1 MANYENKTISDI
13 FENLNAK
20 YAALRAKYK
29 DTTPLLEKA
38 VVKSIF
44 YAFSASL
51 GSVWQQSVWIY
62 KQCFPQTCGLPVLK
76 FWGNLIGVDYK
87 DGVSANLLIQLDEVM
102 AQSLSAGTIYKD
114 LESGL
119 IFKTVSR
126 VVAENNAIKTTIQCT
141 KPGTVGNIPIG
152 TVLNIANPLD
162 GIPTTATV
170 TEITIEGT
178 EDEQVEDYRKRVLF
192 RFKNKAQGGS
202 AVDYFIWATEV
213 PGIVDAFPYVLT
225 EGIISLY
232 LVAAGSGL
240 NRTPSGSVS
249 PNPFAKW
256 VEGQFVKL
264 TGSGQ
269 MLAVAN
275 SIEGSEP
282 GVHDRRPVNV
292 RVNLLPPNYTPF
304 KVEITGLTNT
314 DYNSAIKN
322 ALINY
327 FDSRKP
333 NLVVL
338 DYNEAD
344 AKINKQYLSS
354 AVTSV
359 ISPETFTTITL
370 KDANNNSIDETTLG
384 IGSLAY
390 LSSLNINGTNVSV
403 NE

>member
-1 MANYENKTISDI
+1 MANYENKTTSDI
-13 FENLNAK
+13 FKNLNAK
-20 YAALRAKYK
+20 YTALRAKHK

-38 VVKSIF
+38 VIKSIF
-44 YAFSASL
+44 YAFSACL
-51 GSVWQQSVWIY
+51 ALIWQQSVWIY
-62 KQCFPQTCGLPVLK
+62 KQCFPQTCELPALK

-87 DGVSANLLIQLDEVM
+87 DGVSTNLSVKLENVT
-102 AQSLSAGTIYKD
+102 AQNLSSGTIYKD

-119 IFKTVSR
+119 IYKTVSQAA
-126 VVAENNAIKTTIQCT
+126 AENGEIKATVQCT
-141 KPGTVGNIPIG
+141 KSGTIGNIPVG
-152 TVLNIANPLD
+152 TVLTIANPLD
-162 GIPTTATV
+162 GIPSTATV
-170 TEITIEGT
+170 TDITITGT
-178 EDEQVEDYRKRVLF
+178 EDEEVEDYRKRVLF

-202 AVDYFIWATEV
+202 AVDFFIWATEV

-225 EGIISLY
+225 EGIVSLY

-240 NRTPSGSVS
+240 NRTPSGSVT

-282 GVHDRRPVNV
+282 GAHDRRPINV
-292 RVNLLPPNYTPF
+292 RVNLLAANYTPF

-314 DYNSAIKN
+314 SYNTAIKN

-327 FDSRKP
+327 FDSKKP
-333 NLVVL
+333 HLVVL
-338 DYNEAD
+338 DYSEAD
-344 AKINKQYLSS
+344 AKINKQQLSS

-370 KDANNNSIDETTLG
+370 KDSSDKSIDETTLG
-384 IGSLAY
+384 IGGLAY
-390 LSSLNINGTNVSV
+390 LSDLKINGTSVSV